1 MAPSI
6 ALPALLLAR
15 APLGLSG
22 SSVAPHPSVH
32 PAAFGEGGE
41 RPPPPSLGHLCLF
54 FAPQG
59 DGIQEELKSLSFVPA
74 APRAN
79 FEAA

>member
-41 RPPPPSLGHLCLF
+41 RPPPLPLVISAFSSHHKGMGF
-54 FAPQG
+54 RR
-59 DGIQEELKSLSFVPA
+59 S
-74 APRAN
+74 
-79 FEAA
+79 